1 MIIAI
6 IFFIAIFAFIFLDYS
21 RVSKKRTRSFFWH
34 YQEPSDGSD
43 FEELIEEKLAKLE
56 KAGGKVIRDCY
67 LKWNNGTT
75 VQIDDILVFRSGIYV
90 IECKDYSGWIFG
102 NGEHEQWTQT
112 LPYGYR
118 GDSVKTNFYNPVKQN
133 RTHIRCIRQK
143 LQNDTS
149 IPIHSIIVFG
159 DSCTFKEIENTMGA
173 HIIKVGKLYET
184 IYRIEQKTGPRLSES
199 DVEFIYLVL
208 IQDSIDKPYLS
219 EEHICNVER
228 IKYQKEY
235 EKNYTGITCPRCGS
249 PLVLR
254 SGQFGRFYGCVR
266 YPSCRYTRNVE

>member
-1 MIIAI
+1 
-6 IFFIAIFAFIFLDYS
+6 
-21 RVSKKRTRSFFWH
+21 
-34 YQEPSDGSD
+34 
-43 FEELIEEKLAKLE
+43 
-56 KAGGKVIRDCY
+56 
-67 LKWNNGTT
+67 
-75 VQIDDILVFRSGIYV
+75 
-90 IECKDYSGWIFG
+90 
-102 NGEHEQWTQT
+102 
-112 LPYGYR
+112 
-118 GDSVKTNFYNPVKQN
+118 
-133 RTHIRCIRQK
+133 
-143 LQNDTS
+143 
-149 IPIHSIIVFG
+149 
-159 DSCTFKEIENTMGA
+159 MGA

-219 EEHICNVER
+219 EEHIRNVER